1 MSKIKSIYDKL
12 QPNIKTELQKSAR
25 LYGSAKRLKYTLMSK
40 SSWQDLTISQVNSL
54 MTYSN
59 IQGTKMSAYDFLYG
73 DNMINE

>member
-25 LYGSAKRLKYTLMSK
+25 LYDSAKRLKYTLMSK
-40 SSWQDLTISQVNSL
+40 SSWQDLTISQLNSL

>member
-12 QPNIKTELQKSAR
+12 KPELKSELQSSAR
-25 LYGSAKRLKYTLMSK
+25 LYSSAKRLKYTLMSK
-40 SSWQDLTISQVNSL
+40 VSWQDLTISQVNSL

-73 DNMINE
+73 DNMIKE

>member
-25 LYGSAKRLKYTLMSK
+25 LYDSAKRLKYTLMSK

>member
-12 QPNIKTELQKSAR
+12 QPSVKTELQKSAR
-25 LYGSAKRLKYTLMSK
+25 LYDSAKRLKYTLMSK

-59 IQGTKMSAYDFLYG
+59 VQGGTMSAYDFLYG
-73 DNMINE
+73 DNMIND

>member
-12 QPNIKTELQKSAR
+12 QPSVKTELQKSAR
-25 LYGSAKRLKYTLMSK
+25 LYDSAKRLKYTLMSK
-40 SSWQDLTISQVNSL
+40 VSWQDLTISQVNSL

-73 DNMINE
+73 DNMIND